1 MTSSDFKFRP
11 VQYSDL
17 EAIEALAAAAQSDR
31 STMGTLEQEL
41 EPVRSWYRLMKL
53 LSFFPNPC
61 QDDFRV
67 YVAELGQEI
76 LGSIRVSPFNKT
88 RTTWQV
94 DQVLVDPN
102 ANQPELLLGRKPIG
116 SQLLRHCLQTIW
128 EARTWLL
135 EVNINEKKALSLYR
149 ENGFQP
155 LAETTYWEI
164 CPEILAQLAQQ
175 DGDLPNLLPVNN
187 GDAQL
192 LYQLDTV
199 SMPPLLRQVF
209 DRHLEDFKTGFF
221 RGIISKLRQWLMGI
235 NVARG
240 YVFEPQRKA
249 AIGYFHLE
257 MLADGSRPHYARVTV
272 HPAYTWLYPK
282 LFSRMAQVV
291 KDLPGQSLIVTSA
304 DYQSEREE
312 YLDNLGA
319 TRIENTL
326 LMFRSVWHKLRETK
340 SLDLHLSQVLQQLQ
354 PVRTPIPTPISLLKS
369 ISQLKKKLGKQTI
382 IIIITVI
389 VAIAT

>member
-135 EVNINEKKALSLYR
+135 EVNINEKKPSPSIER
-149 ENGFQP
+149 
-155 LAETTYWEI
+155 
-164 CPEILAQLAQQ
+164 
-175 DGDLPNLLPVNN
+175 
-187 GDAQL
+187 
-192 LYQLDTV
+192 
-199 SMPPLLRQVF
+199 MVF
-209 DRHLEDFKTGFF
+209 
-221 RGIISKLRQWLMGI
+221 S
-235 NVARG
+235 
-240 YVFEPQRKA
+240 P
-249 AIGYFHLE
+249 
-257 MLADGSRPHYARVTV
+257 
-272 HPAYTWLYPK
+272 
-282 LFSRMAQVV
+282 
-291 KDLPGQSLIVTSA
+291 
-304 DYQSEREE
+304 
-312 YLDNLGA
+312 
-319 TRIENTL
+319 
-326 LMFRSVWHKLRETK
+326 
-340 SLDLHLSQVLQQLQ
+340 
-354 PVRTPIPTPISLLKS
+354 
-369 ISQLKKKLGKQTI
+369 
-382 IIIITVI
+382 
-389 VAIAT
+389 

>member
-1 MTSSDFKFRP
+1 
-11 VQYSDL
+11 
-17 EAIEALAAAAQSDR
+17 
-31 STMGTLEQEL
+31 
-41 EPVRSWYRLMKL
+41 
-53 LSFFPNPC
+53 
-61 QDDFRV
+61 
-67 YVAELGQEI
+67 
-76 LGSIRVSPFNKT
+76 
-88 RTTWQV
+88 
-94 DQVLVDPN
+94 
-102 ANQPELLLGRKPIG
+102 
-116 SQLLRHCLQTIW
+116 
-128 EARTWLL
+128 
-135 EVNINEKKALSLYR
+135 
-149 ENGFQP
+149 
-155 LAETTYWEI
+155 
-164 CPEILAQLAQQ
+164 
-175 DGDLPNLLPVNN
+175 
-187 GDAQL
+187 
-192 LYQLDTV
+192 
-199 SMPPLLRQVF
+199 MPPLLRQVF

-221 RGIISKLRQWLMGI
+221 RGMISKLRQWLMGI

-369 ISQLKKKLGKQTI
+369 IRHPKKKLGKQTI